1 MKMSELPPELT
12 ALTEQLFKEFTE
24 ILVKHDVTANQA
36 DLLTMGFNTRWYF
49 LPLSVLEPVKDILQK
64 ISLSKYLEKE
74 AEIKKLFD
82 QALLDLRSL
91 LKSGAGEINQK
102 A

>member
-1 MKMSELPPELT
+1 MTELSPELT

-36 DLLTMGFNTRWYF
+36 DWLTMCFNTRWHF
-49 LPLSVLEPVKDILQK
+49 LPVSVLEPIKDILQK
-64 ISLSKYLEKE
+64 IPLSKYFEKE
-74 AEIKKLFD
+74 TEIKRLFD
-82 QALLDLRSL
+82 QALLDLQFL
-91 LKSGAGEINQK
+91 LKSGAGEVNQT

>member
-1 MKMSELPPELT
+1 MSELTPELI

-24 ILVKHDVTANQA
+24 ILIKHNVTANQA
-36 DLLTMGFNTRWYF
+36 DYLTMCFNSRWHC
-49 LPLSVLEPVKDILQK
+49 LPLSALSPLKDVLQK
-64 ISLSKYLEKE
+64 ISLAKYFEKE

-82 QALLDLRSL
+82 QALVDLRSL
-91 LKSGAGEINQK
+91 LKSGAGEINQT

>member
-1 MKMSELPPELT
+1 MTELTPELT
-12 ALTEQLFKEFTE
+12 VLTEQLFKEFTE

-36 DLLTMGFNTRWYF
+36 DWLTMCFNSRWHF
-49 LPLSVLEPVKDILQK
+49 LPLSHLRQIQEILQK
-64 ISLSKYLEKE
+64 ISLAKYLEKE
-74 AEIKKLFD
+74 AEIKRLFD

-91 LKSGAGEINQK
+91 LKSGAGEINQT

>member
-1 MKMSELPPELT
+1 MNDLPPELE

-24 ILVKHDVTANQA
+24 ILVKRNVTANQA
-36 DLLTMGFNTRWYF
+36 DWLTMCFNSRWHF
-49 LPLSVLEPVKDILQK
+49 LPLASLRPIQDTLQK
-64 ISLSKYLEKE
+64 ISLAKYLEKE

-82 QALLDLRSL
+82 QVLLDLRFL
-91 LKSGAGEINQK
+91 LKSGAGEINQI